1 MSILATQNINNLM
14 DDFKASNRN
23 AFPVS
28 EDETAQVYFNGYDYA
43 PPGLGTSFAAT
54 KANSRTTPAGSVTM
68 NDGSGEAQ
76 YGPIGRMS
84 NDQHSVLGGIAEL
97 IGEAQETGMK
107 SIFSKD
113 IGPTQMRN
121 TFAIS
126 NALKSTNITEKVPG
140 TDVTTSG
147 VPVPQFTPTSPYGVS
162 HTPVVTLS
170 TDPAKQD
177 TATVDGETVD
187 SGAGIFG
194 DLNGDGI
201 ADFGDFFKWVEGDLT
216 ANEEEGTVTGGGV
229 PVVNMIPTGS
239 SSQMGIQS
247 LNLTVAENA

>member
-1 MSILATQNINNLM
+1 MSILATQNINSLM

-28 EDETAQVYFNGYDYA
+28 EDETAQVYFNGYEYA
-43 PPGLGTSFAAT
+43 PPGLGTAFAAT
-54 KANSRTTPAGSVTM
+54 KAESRQTPDGSETM

-76 YGPIGRMS
+76 YGPVGRMA
-84 NDQHSVLGGIAEL
+84 NDQHSILGGIAEL
-97 IGEAQETGMK
+97 IGTAQENGIK
-107 SIFSKD
+107 GVFSNN
-113 IGPTQMRN
+113 IGPKQMRN

-140 TDVTTSG
+140 ADVTTSG

-162 HTPVVTLS
+162 HTPLVTMT
-170 TDPAKQD
+170 TDAAGT
-177 TATVDGETVD
+177 TATVDGEAAD
-187 SGAGIFG
+187 LGAGIFG
-194 DLNGDGI
+194 DLNKDGT
-201 ADFGDFFKWVEGDLT
+201 ADFADYFMWADDAVTETTEGVST
-216 ANEEEGTVTGGGV
+216 TTGGGV
-229 PVVNMIPTGS
+229 PTVNMIPTGS

>member
-147 VPVPQFTPTSPYGVS
+147 VPVPQFTPLAPYGVS
-162 HTPVVTLS
+162 HTPHVTVTTAGGTS
-170 TDPAKQD
+170 S
-177 TATVDGETVD
+177 ATVDGEAAD
-187 SGAGIFG
+187 MGSGIFG
-194 DLNGDGI
+194 DVNGDGI
-201 ADFGDFFKWVEGDLT
+201 ADFGDFFKWIEGDLT